1 MKHPVNDSPSG
12 KTPRKRPE
20 LLLGALALFGA
31 AAALVALGV
40 RGVSTPGAEPA
51 AATSANLFEEP
62 PVGTSPE
69 IFSGQAET
77 SAAASQ
83 NIPQN
88 VQEAIGYTGIVIYYT
103 DAAGDAVASQAT
115 QPAQPTQ
122 PPVSYPVNLNTAT
135 QAQLETLP
143 GIGEV
148 KAQAILVWRAVNG
161 GFSNVNQ
168 LTEIDGIGEK
178 TLENLLPYITI

>member
-1 MKHPVNDSPSG
+1 MMQPHPTKDRLMNDSPTG

-40 RGVSTPGAEPA
+40 RGITAQGAEPA
-51 AATSANLFEEP
+51 GTAAASLFEEP
-62 PVGTSPE
+62 QTEKPAATS
-69 IFSGQAET
+69 QH
-77 SAAASQ
+77 
-83 NIPQN
+83 IPQN

-103 DAAGDAVASQAT
+103 DAAGEAT
-115 QPAQPTQ
+115 APQETHPTQ
-122 PPVSYPVNLNTAT
+122 PTAKPTVSYPVNLNTAT

-148 KAQAILVWRAVNG
+148 KAQAILVWRAAHG
-161 GFSNVNQ
+161 GFSSVNQ
-168 LTEIDGIGEK
+168 LTEIEGIGEK
-178 TLENLLPYITI
+178 TLETLLPYIIVN

>member
-1 MKHPVNDSPSG
+1 MRNGHPAEASPA
-12 KTPRKRPE
+12 KKPPRKRPE

-31 AAALVALGV
+31 AVALVALGV
-40 RGVSTPGAEPA
+40 RGITAPGTAPA
-51 AATSANLFEEP
+51 GTTAASLFEEP
-62 PVGTSPE
+62 PT
-69 IFSGQAET
+69 ET
-77 SAAASQ
+77 PAITSQ
-83 NIPQN
+83 NISQN

-103 DAAGDAVASQAT
+103 DAAGEAAAPQET
-115 QPAQPTQ
+115 HPTQ
-122 PPVSYPVNLNTAT
+122 PPASYPVNLNTAT

-148 KAQAILVWRAVNG
+148 KAQAILIWRAANG
-161 GFSNVNQ
+161 GFASVDQ